1 MIVDVFFEGEVLSGS
16 ETVDATFLHG
26 VIGFEINR
34 MIPGLVLRQS
44 VRGLFAEDSAI
55 LLELCRDMVEILDRD
70 EVRSESDGV
79 SLLGANENGTRFLE
93 LSVYFKEAYRR
104 DCTVILISHRQ
115 VIQNRFESADDR

>member
-16 ETVDATFLHG
+16 ETVDAAFLHG

-93 LSVYFKEAYRR
+93 LSV
-104 DCTVILISHRQ
+104 
-115 VIQNRFESADDR
+115 